1 MKAPVVDDIYESR
14 YRVFQIEEH
23 KDIVIVGKNNPSVA
37 ADTTATVISRMKES
51 PKLLQESLK

>member
-14 YRVFQIEEH
+14 YRVFQKEDH
-23 KDIVIVGKNNPSVA
+23 KDIVIVGKNNPTA
-37 ADTTATVISRMKES
+37 ATVISRTKES

>member
-14 YRVFQIEEH
+14 YRVFQKEDH

-37 ADTTATVISRMKES
+37 AATAAGISRMNES

>member
-14 YRVFQIEEH
+14 YRVFQKEDH

-37 ADTTATVISRMKES
+37 AATVISRMKES